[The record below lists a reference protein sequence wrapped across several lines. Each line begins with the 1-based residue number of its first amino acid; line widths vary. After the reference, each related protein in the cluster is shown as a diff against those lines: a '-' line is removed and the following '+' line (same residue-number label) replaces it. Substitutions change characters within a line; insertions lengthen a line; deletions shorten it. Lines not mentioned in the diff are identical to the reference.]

1 MTPSSRPSERVPL
14 PTGIADVLPPHA
26 AFEARMVERL
36 VTFFASYGYERIKPP
51 LIEFEDSL
59 LGGSGAALANQTFRL
74 MDPVSQRM
82 LALRPDMTTQ
92 VARISRTRLANR
104 PRPLRLGYAGQVVRV
119 KGSQLRTERQFGQAG
134 AEIIGATAPT
144 ADAEVILMASAALGA
159 LGISG
164 LTVDLSLPTLVPA
177 IFSDRKLENST
188 WSELRAALDR
198 KDEAAISELAA
209 SIGDTTAALIAKLVA
224 ATGPADQA
232 VSALT
237 QTQLP
242 PKAATERDTLIRVF
256 EIVRAGAPDLTFSL
270 DPVESRGFEYHSGVT
285 FTLFARNVRGELG
298 RGGRYFATTSDG
310 DAEPAT
316 GVTLFMDSIVR
327 ALPVPPPSP
336 RVFLPFG
343 TPVKDGHRL
352 RAEGWITVA
361 GLEETQTPE
370 EEAAQLRCSHLL
382 SRDGLR
388 ELTPNM
394 KLKGGR

>member
-1 MTPSSRPSERVPL
+1 
-14 PTGIADVLPPHA
+14 
-26 AFEARMVERL
+26 MVERL
-36 VTFFASYGYERIKPP
+36 VAFFASYGYERIKPP

-92 VARISRTRLANR
+92 IARIGRTRMANR

-144 ADAEVILMASAALGA
+144 ADAEVILMAAAALGA

-164 LTVDLSLPTLVPA
+164 LTVDLGLPTLVPA
-177 IFSDRKLENST
+177 IFSDRNLDNGT

-198 KDEAAISELAA
+198 KDEAAISGLAP
-209 SIGDTTAALIAKLVA
+209 SIGEATAALVAKLVA
-224 ATGPADQA
+224 TTGPAEQA
-232 VSALT
+232 VAALM

-242 PKAATERDTLIRVF
+242 PKAASERDTLVEVF
-256 EIVRAGAPDLTFSL
+256 EIARSGAPELTFSL
-270 DPVESRGFEYHSGVT
+270 DPVESRVFEYHSGVT
-285 FTLFARNVRGELG
+285 FTLFARKVRGELG
-298 RGGRYFATTSDG
+298 RGGRYFAATGDG

-316 GVTLFMDSIVR
+316 GVTLFMDSVVR
-327 ALPVPPPSP
+327 ALPIPPLPP
-336 RVFLPFG
+336 RVFLPVG
-343 TPVKDGHRL
+343 TLAAEGHRL

-361 GLEETQTPE
+361 GLEETQNPE
-370 EEAAQLRCSHLL
+370 KEAARLRCSHVFL
-382 SRDGLR
+382 RDGLC
-388 ELTPNM
+388 ELTPGIR
-394 KLKGGR
+394 LKGRR